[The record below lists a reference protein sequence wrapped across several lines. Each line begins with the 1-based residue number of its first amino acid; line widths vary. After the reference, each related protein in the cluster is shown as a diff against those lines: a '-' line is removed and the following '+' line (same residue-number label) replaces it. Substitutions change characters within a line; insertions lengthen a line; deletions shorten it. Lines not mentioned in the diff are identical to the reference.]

1 MPATVSRIALDRFE
15 LPKGIMVVRG
25 NPNRT
30 RRETREGTLTTR
42 IELAT
47 EIKPMKWILQIG
59 AVLALV
65 GGIGLAMPVFTTSQT
80 KDVASLGDLK
90 LQSTEQ
96 ATHVVPWSLSASALV
111 LGLFLIG
118 TGIYTKRG
126 ALA

>member
-1 MPATVSRIALDRFE
+1 MGIRTGFRGKFARVRKQYALNENDGDK
-15 LPKGIMVVRG
+15 L
-25 NPNRT
+25 
-30 RRETREGTLTTR
+30 
-42 IELAT
+42 
-47 EIKPMKWILQIG
+47 MKWIIQIG

-90 LQSTEQ
+90 IQSTEQ
-96 ATHVVPWSLSASALV
+96 ATHVVPWTLSAGALV
-111 LGLFLIG
+111 LGLAFMG